1 MRQTVL
7 TGPSRL
13 ARYAC
18 LLLVAGLL
26 GGCAGS
32 GGGYLNGD
40 APLPRRLD
48 PSKIQNAVPRDDPI
62 RAAGNKSPY
71 TVLGKTYHVMHSARG
86 YVATGT
92 ASWYG
97 RKFHGR
103 RTADGEIYDAYAMTA
118 AHKTLPIPSY
128 VKVTNLDNG
137 KTAIVRVNDRGPFH
151 GNRLIDLS
159 YAAATK
165 LGFVDKGTAHV
176 RIQAIDPD
184 TMTVA
189 RRSHQP
195 ATRRSN
201 QPAARRSKAESGS
214 TRSVAVSGEGRPY
227 LQAGAFSKYP
237 SAEALRRKLEGLI
250 DKPVSVSATQSGQQ
264 TYYRVRIGPLRDRA
278 EAEAII
284 PKLLLHNLGVQL
296 VYR

>member
-1 MRQTVL
+1 MLRIE
-7 TGPSRL
+7 RL
-13 ARYAC
+13 AKYSW
-18 LLLVAGLL
+18 LLLVAAAL

-48 PSKIQNAVPRDDPI
+48 PSQIHDAVPRDDPI

-71 TVLGKTYHVMHSARG
+71 TVLGKTYRVLPSARG
-86 YVATGT
+86 YEATGT

-103 RTADGEIYDAYAMTA
+103 RTANGEVYDAYAMTA

-128 VKVTNLDNG
+128 VRVTNLGNG

-159 YAAATK
+159 WAAATK

-176 RIQAIDPD
+176 RIEVIDPD
-184 TMTVA
+184 HMTVA
-189 RRSHQP
+189 K
-195 ATRRSN
+195 RSN
-201 QPAARRSKAESGS
+201 QPPKRRSKAESAA
-214 TRSVAVSGEGRPY
+214 TVASGGGHPY
-227 LQAGAFSKYP
+227 LQAGAFSEYP
-237 SAEALRRKLEGLI
+237 SAEALRRKLEGLV

-278 EAEAII
+278 EAESII
-284 PKLLLHNLGVQL
+284 PKLLMHNLGVQL

>member
-1 MRQTVL
+1 MLRTDTLV
-7 TGPSRL
+7 
-13 ARYAC
+13 RYA
-18 LLLVAGLL
+18 LLALMAAAL
-26 GGCAGS
+26 GGCASS

-48 PSKIQNAVPRDDPI
+48 PGQIRDAVPRDDPI

-71 TVLGKTYHVMHSARG
+71 TVLGKTYRVLPSARG
-86 YVATGT
+86 YEATGI

-128 VKVTNLDNG
+128 VRVTNLDNG

-159 YAAATK
+159 WAAATK

-176 RIQAIDPD
+176 RIEAIDPD
-184 TMTVA
+184 SSTVA
-189 RRSHQP
+189 K
-195 ATRRSN
+195 RSN
-201 QPAARRSKAESGS
+201 QPAPRRSKRESD
-214 TRSVAVSGEGRPY
+214 RSAATAASGGGHPY
-227 LQAGAFSKYP
+227 LQAGAFSEYP
-237 SAEALRRKLEGLI
+237 SAEALRRKLEGLV
-250 DKPVSVSATQSGQQ
+250 DKPVSVSATESGQQ

-284 PKLLLHNLGVQL
+284 PKLLLHNLGVQV